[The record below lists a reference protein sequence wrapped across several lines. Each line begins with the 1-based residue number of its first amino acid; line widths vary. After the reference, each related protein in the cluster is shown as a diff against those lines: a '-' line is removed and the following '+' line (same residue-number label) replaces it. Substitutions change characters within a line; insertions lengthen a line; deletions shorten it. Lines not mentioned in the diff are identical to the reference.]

1 MNLTIDIG
9 NTATKII
16 VFDDTVPV
24 YRKVVK
30 VLSPL
35 FIKSLLK
42 RLPVEYCLLSSV
54 VKVKQPVLNTLSSIK
69 HFQRLKPSTLL
80 PLKNRYK
87 TPSTLGNDRLANAIA
102 GAFLFPG
109 KNVLVIDAGTCIKYD
124 FINSKGEYLG
134 GSISPGMEM
143 RFKSMHQFTGKLPLV
158 KDEKTKKL
166 TGQSTREALQTGVIV
181 GITEEIKGFISRYKQ
196 KHKSLSIILT
206 GGDSKRFAEEL
217 KMSIF
222 AAADM
227 VNLGL
232 NEIIRHQ
239 NQKKKT

>member
-9 NTATKII
+9 NTSTKII

-24 YRKVVK
+24 YREVVK
-30 VLSPL
+30 ELSPS
-35 FIKSLLK
+35 FIKSLLR

-54 VKVKQPVLNTLSSIK
+54 VKVNQPVLSSLIKIK
-69 HFQRLKPSTLL
+69 HFRRMKSSTPL
-80 PLKNRYK
+80 PIKNRYK
-87 TPSTLGNDRLANAIA
+87 TPTTLGNDRLANAIA

-109 KNVLVIDAGTCIKYD
+109 RNVLVIDAGTCIKYD
-124 FINSKGEYLG
+124 FVNNKGEYIG

-158 KDEKTKKL
+158 KDEKIKKL

-181 GITEEIKGFISRYKQ
+181 GITEEINGFITRYKQ
-196 KHKSLSIILT
+196 KYKSLSVILT

-239 NQKKKT
+239 NPKKKI

>member
-9 NTATKII
+9 NTTTKII
-16 VFDDTVPV
+16 VFSDTVPV
-24 YRKVVK
+24 YRMVVK
-30 VLSPL
+30 ELSST
-35 FIKSLLK
+35 FIRSLLK
-42 RLPVEYCLLSSV
+42 RLPIEYCLLSSV
-54 VKVKQPVLNTLSSIK
+54 VKVKQPVLSSLSTIK
-69 HFQRLKPSTLL
+69 HFRRMKSTTLL
-80 PLKNRYK
+80 PIKNRYK

-124 FINSKGEYLG
+124 FINSKGEYIG

-143 RFKSMHQFTGKLPLV
+143 RFKSLHLFTGKLPLV
-158 KDEKTKKL
+158 YDEKIKKL

-181 GITEEIKGFISRYKQ
+181 GITEEIKGFITRYKEQ
-196 KHKSLSIILT
+196 YKTLNVIIT

-232 NEIIRHQ
+232 NEIIRYQ
-239 NQKKKT
+239 YLTKKI